1 MATLK
6 LTQNS
11 IKGFV
16 YDGRGKRD
24 VRWDAALPGFGVR
37 IYPSGE
43 KAFLISYRV
52 RNRKRMMVLGTYG
65 KMTLDQARTRARKLF
80 VKIAD
85 GIDPLEEKRTAGKGR
100 TLGDLIDDF
109 MSKHVE
115 KQGLKTGHAMKMRLD
130 RNVPATWR
138 SRHADA
144 ISGWEIEELHERI
157 GKTRP
162 YEANRLLEI
171 LRKMY
176 RLAPRWGYLD
186 PSSANPAEGI
196 DKFREQKRKRWVK
209 PEELPALAQAIDQEP
224 NVYIRAALWL
234 YLMTGMRKSELL
246 GARRENV
253 DWGRGRLRLPDT
265 KSGEEQHVTL
275 SGPALGILQAIPP
288 LPDNPHLFPGAKPG
302 QHLVNISKAWT
313 RIRKVAGVEDVRLH
327 DLRRTT
333 GSWMTQAGVDLNV
346 IKDALRHANLSTTLT
361 YARLGEDV
369 AREPMEEHGRRILE
383 AAGRR
388 APAEVLGPVSKN
400 N

>member
-1 MATLK
+1 
-6 LTQNS
+6 
-11 IKGFV
+11 
-16 YDGRGKRD
+16 
-24 VRWDAALPGFGVR
+24 
-37 IYPSGE
+37 
-43 KAFLISYRV
+43 
-52 RNRKRMMVLGTYG
+52 
-65 KMTLDQARTRARKLF
+65 
-80 VKIAD
+80 
-85 GIDPLEEKRTAGKGR
+85 
-100 TLGDLIDDF
+100 LIDDF

-138 SRHADA
+138 NRHADA
-144 ISGWEIEELHERI
+144 IAGWEIEDLHERI

-196 DKFREQKRKRWVK
+196 EKFKEQERKRWVK

-224 NVYIRAALWL
+224 NVYIRAVLWL
-234 YLMTGMRKSELL
+234 YLLTGMRKSELL
-246 GARRENV
+246 AARREDV

-265 KSGEEQHVTL
+265 KAGGEQQATL
-275 SGPALGILQAIPP
+275 SGPALGILQAIPR
-288 LPDNPHLFPGAKPG
+288 LPGNPYLFPGARPG
-302 QHLVNISKAWT
+302 QHLVNISKAWL
-313 RIRKVAGVEDVRLH
+313 RIRKAAGVEDVRLH

-346 IKDALRHANLSTTLT
+346 IKGALRHANLSTTLT

-388 APAEVLGPVSKN
+388 APAEVLGPVSKSN
-400 N
+400 